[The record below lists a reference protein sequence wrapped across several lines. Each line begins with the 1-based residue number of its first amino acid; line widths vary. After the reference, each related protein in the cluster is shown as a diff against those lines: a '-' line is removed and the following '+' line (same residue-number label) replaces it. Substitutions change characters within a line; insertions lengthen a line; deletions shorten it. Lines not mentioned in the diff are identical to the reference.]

1 MDAFM
6 VPNQSFF
13 SDPVV
18 HLPETLSRPL
28 LCHNLKFINYSAII
42 AMTLVMVN
50 RPRKIHQ
57 FTGPTQTN
65 LVRLAK
71 MINADA
77 LLGGP

>member
-1 MDAFM
+1 
-6 VPNQSFF
+6 
-13 SDPVV
+13 
-18 HLPETLSRPL
+18 
-28 LCHNLKFINYSAII
+28 
-42 AMTLVMVN
+42 MTLVMVN